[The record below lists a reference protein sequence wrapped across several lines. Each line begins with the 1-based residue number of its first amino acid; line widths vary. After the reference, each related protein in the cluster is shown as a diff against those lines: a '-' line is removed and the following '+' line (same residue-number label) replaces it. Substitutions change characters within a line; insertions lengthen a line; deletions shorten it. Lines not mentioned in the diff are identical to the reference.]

1 MAGGINFAVGTRV
14 RANKFRGTVV
24 QVKPTHHLHQGKIPV
39 DSGRSVKW
47 FRPEELKVESETLPL
62 LEDCNV
68 DGFNVL
74 QSEQPSSL
82 VVEPDSTNTCPKC
95 SATLSLAQ
103 NGSSGSV
110 SCAYCEW
117 SPPGE
122 DTLLLISLEQT
133 SIDPQ
138 RLQPHPENDRIYG
151 EHEDVSTLVE
161 LIQQSGWIKPIV
173 VSQRGRIISGHRRWK
188 VALEL
193 RWLEVP
199 IIVQEFSNEVAELE
213 ALLLENASRDKTAEQ
228 KVREGRTWE
237 SIEGE
242 RALLRQKATQN
253 NNAGR
258 AVVENFPQL
267 VSGGKGK
274 TRDAIALRVGL
285 GSGRNYDKARQ
296 VVEEIDKLA
305 ATHFEQN
312 QEFARVLKH
321 TLNKKSVHAAYQLIH
336 PAPSR
341 KSRQPLAASIAVSE
355 LSPESQSQLEGV
367 SVKAVTS
374 EQLPVTSTD
383 SSLNT
388 VEGFPPSL
396 LECLTALEVYAFVE
410 QDASRAKTEFLTM
423 GWSDRNSLREL
434 TQNTIDSSIMGKLK
448 DLGQDFSQLLGLLDT
463 DRLAQIEYLKREL
476 ETLKRKR
483 DELQGSGNSGVL
495 ELQPHQLMLHLRS
508 DEWLQQTITLSQGE
522 LSRRGHCL
530 LALSSLL
537 TGV

>member
-1 MAGGINFAVGTRV
+1 MAGGVNFAVGTRV
-14 RANKFRGTVV
+14 RANKFRGAVV
-24 QVKPTHHLHQGKIPV
+24 KVKPTHHSHQGKIPV
-39 DSGRSVKW
+39 DSGRTVKW
-47 FRPEELKVESETLPL
+47 FRPEELTVESQTLPL
-62 LEDCNV
+62 LGDCDV
-68 DGFNVL
+68 EGFDAL
-74 QSEQPSSL
+74 QSEQPSTF
-82 VVEPDSTNTCPKC
+82 VVEPDSTHTCPEC
-95 SATLSLAQ
+95 GATLSLAP
-103 NGSSGSV
+103 NGSSGSLT
-110 SCAYCEW
+110 CAYCEW
-117 SPPGE
+117 SPQGE
-122 DTLLLISLEQT
+122 NTSKLIPLEQT
-133 SIDPQ
+133 IIDPQ

-188 VALEL
+188 AALEL
-193 RWLEVP
+193 RWFEVP
-199 IIVQEFSNEVAELE
+199 IVVQEFSNEVAELE

-237 SIEGE
+237 TIEGE
-242 RALLRQKATQN
+242 KARTRQLASLKQ
-253 NNAGR
+253 GDKLP
-258 AVVENFPQL
+258 VVENFPPRE
-267 VSGGKGK
+267 KGK
-274 TRDAIALRVGL
+274 TRDAIASRVGL

-312 QEFARVLKH
+312 QEFARVLRH

-341 KSRQPLAASIAVSE
+341 KSRPPLTASIAVSE
-355 LSPESQSQLEGV
+355 LSPESQSQSEGV

-374 EQLPVTSTD
+374 EQLPVSSTD
-383 SSLNT
+383 SLLNT
-388 VEGFPPSL
+388 VEGVPPSL

-476 ETLKRKR
+476 DALKREQ
-483 DELQGSGNSGVL
+483 DELQGNGNSRVL
-495 ELQPHQLMLHLRS
+495 ELQPHQLMLHRRS
-508 DEWLQQTITLSQGE
+508 EEWLQRTITLSQGE
-522 LSRRGHCL
+522 LNRRGHCQL
-530 LALSSLL
+530 DLTSLL
-537 TGV
+537 N

>member
-1 MAGGINFAVGTRV
+1 
-14 RANKFRGTVV
+14 
-24 QVKPTHHLHQGKIPV
+24 
-39 DSGRSVKW
+39 
-47 FRPEELKVESETLPL
+47 
-62 LEDCNV
+62 
-68 DGFNVL
+68 
-74 QSEQPSSL
+74 
-82 VVEPDSTNTCPKC
+82 
-95 SATLSLAQ
+95 
-103 NGSSGSV
+103 
-110 SCAYCEW
+110 
-117 SPPGE
+117 
-122 DTLLLISLEQT
+122 
-133 SIDPQ
+133 
-138 RLQPHPENDRIYG
+138 
-151 EHEDVSTLVE
+151 
-161 LIQQSGWIKPIV
+161 
-173 VSQRGRIISGHRRWK
+173 
-188 VALEL
+188 
-193 RWLEVP
+193 
-199 IIVQEFSNEVAELE
+199 
-213 ALLLENASRDKTAEQ
+213 
-228 KVREGRTWE
+228 
-237 SIEGE
+237 
-242 RALLRQKATQN
+242 
-253 NNAGR
+253 
-258 AVVENFPQL
+258 
-267 VSGGKGK
+267 
-274 TRDAIALRVGL
+274 
-285 GSGRNYDKARQ
+285 
-296 VVEEIDKLA
+296 VEEIDKLA

-312 QEFARVLKH
+312 QEFARVLRH

-388 VEGFPPSL
+388 VDGVPASL

-537 TGV
+537 N

>member
-1 MAGGINFAVGTRV
+1 
-14 RANKFRGTVV
+14 
-24 QVKPTHHLHQGKIPV
+24 
-39 DSGRSVKW
+39 
-47 FRPEELKVESETLPL
+47 
-62 LEDCNV
+62 
-68 DGFNVL
+68 
-74 QSEQPSSL
+74 
-82 VVEPDSTNTCPKC
+82 
-95 SATLSLAQ
+95 
-103 NGSSGSV
+103 
-110 SCAYCEW
+110 
-117 SPPGE
+117 
-122 DTLLLISLEQT
+122 
-133 SIDPQ
+133 
-138 RLQPHPENDRIYG
+138 
-151 EHEDVSTLVE
+151 
-161 LIQQSGWIKPIV
+161 
-173 VSQRGRIISGHRRWK
+173 
-188 VALEL
+188 
-193 RWLEVP
+193 
-199 IIVQEFSNEVAELE
+199 VQEFSNEVAELE

-285 GSGRNYDKARQ
+285 GSGRNYDKAHQ

-312 QEFARVLKH
+312 QEFARVLRH

-388 VEGFPPSL
+388 VDGVPASL

-476 ETLKRKR
+476 EAWERER
-483 DELQGSGNSGVL
+483 DELKGSGNIGVL
-495 ELQPHQLMLHLRS
+495 ELPPHELMLHLRS

-522 LSRRGHCL
+522 LNRRGHCQL
-530 LALSSLL
+530 DLTSLL
-537 TGV
+537 N